1 MRDLM
6 NLLAQNALIII
17 LLIVVALAFLALVVF
32 LILRSRGGQEQRD
45 IAVRNELVAMEHE
58 EQFTV
63 AARQVPVMKAPSEV
77 ASRIADLFGEFLWS
91 RVLAVYAGQPG
102 ADTAADLLPELALQ
116 GSEFAGRIPR
126 SIPQSRL
133 EGFSSPRVARLADLT
148 AGSSARTQLVPPAPP
163 VEQPPPEENSSQAPA
178 AEDDEFRTGPLSES
192 PTSTPTSTP
201 TLMYSSTPA
210 PVPSPE
216 TDAEAVLVLPW
227 SGPFRWSGVI
237 VARTKGKEDEESLSQ
252 YREPLVTLGER
263 LAIALELESTDSRL
277 SGSTERA
284 VQFSRGVLLSLDEAS
299 PVASLIREVS
309 ALLGSD
315 SAALW
320 RIDEATGMVSMVAS
334 HGLRSAE
341 FLPLPVGQGLAGSV
355 IQSRELLALE
365 DAPSDERCIF
375 PREARESGIA
385 SYLGAP
391 LESDGKII
399 GVLEVHSSQ
408 HRRWSDSDLRMLES
422 AAAVASQLLKSAD
435 ARGNRL
441 RVESAYLGLSEALQ
455 RLRSA
460 DDLMEAA
467 VEVLGHALGVS
478 RAIVVE
484 LDEKGQTE
492 PIRHEFRATDVGSA
506 SGATLA
512 GSLASEVVTA
522 DDGKAI
528 AITDSTE
535 RSLLAPA
542 VARQLQVESELA
554 VGVRLNGIVRGIIY
568 LHQCDRRRDW
578 QEDERE
584 FVERVARQLA
594 LSLASVR
601 SFDAVAS
608 EAQLAKD
615 ASRQATE
622 AGARVQSLINSLPE
636 SVLVLDSEGR
646 LNYFNAT
653 ARDRFGLANEDVGR
667 HAHAKDSL
675 NSTDGRIW
683 EQVTACQNA
692 ARFEA
697 EFSRAA
703 VGSSGAQAVATAPQT
718 RSRFSVSVAPFR
730 SGQGGPVVGRIVVL
744 TDVGHV
750 QVEGASSEVG
760 KQLAAVQQRLSA
772 AEAAVDQ
779 ARAALAAAHAAE
791 AFARGEADKARHG
804 EARARAEVEGARQ
817 AAVQARGEAE
827 SARRVV
833 TEARGEGESA
843 RQAVAQARGE
853 AEAARNSEARA
864 LSERDNLREEVNR
877 AQAAGAQLLETNRL
891 KSDFIVSA
899 GHEIEASLQPVL
911 GITELLGQGQ
921 YGPLTPE
928 QQEAIR
934 NIYAWARRIKGDVD
948 WLIEYGSARS
958 RRLETAGGGSEQ

>member
-1 MRDLM
+1 
-6 NLLAQNALIII
+6 
-17 LLIVVALAFLALVVF
+17 
-32 LILRSRGGQEQRD
+32 
-45 IAVRNELVAMEHE
+45 
-58 EQFTV
+58 
-63 AARQVPVMKAPSEV
+63 
-77 ASRIADLFGEFLWS
+77 
-91 RVLAVYAGQPG
+91 
-102 ADTAADLLPELALQ
+102 LPEA
-116 GSEFAGRIPR
+116 
-126 SIPQSRL
+126 
-133 EGFSSPRVARLADLT
+133 
-148 AGSSARTQLVPPAPP
+148 
-163 VEQPPPEENSSQAPA
+163 
-178 AEDDEFRTGPLSES
+178 
-192 PTSTPTSTP
+192 
-201 TLMYSSTPA
+201 
-210 PVPSPE
+210 
-216 TDAEAVLVLPW
+216 DAETVLVLPW
-227 SGPFRWSGVI
+227 SGPFNWSGAI
-237 VARTKGKEDEESLSQ
+237 VARTRQKADEESLNQ
-252 YREPLVTLGER
+252 YREPLVALGER
-263 LAIALELESTDSRL
+263 LGIALELESIDSRL

-284 VQFSRGVLLSLDEAS
+284 VQFSRAVLSSLDEAS
-299 PVASLIREVS
+299 PVPSLIREVA

-320 RIDEATGMVSMVAS
+320 RIDEATGMVSMVAA
-334 HGLRSAE
+334 HGLKSAE

-391 LESDGKII
+391 LESDDKII
-399 GVLEVHSSQ
+399 GVVEVHSSQ
-408 HRRWSDSDLRMLES
+408 HRCWSDSDLRMIE
-422 AAAVASQLLKSAD
+422 AAAGVASQLLKSAD

-478 RAIVVE
+478 RALVVE

-492 PIRHEFRATDVGSA
+492 PIRHEFRATDIRSA

-528 AITDSTE
+528 AIADSSE

-542 VARQLQVESELA
+542 VAQQLQVESELA
-554 VGVRLNGIVRGIIY
+554 VGVRLNSVVRGIIY

-578 QEDERE
+578 QDDERE

-601 SFDAVAS
+601 SFDAVS
-608 EAQLAKD
+608 NEAHLAKE

-622 AGARVQSLINSLPE
+622 AGARVQTLINSLPE
-636 SVLVLDSEGR
+636 SVLVLDSEGK

-667 HAHAKDSL
+667 HAQAKDSL
-675 NSTDGRIW
+675 NSADGRIW

-703 VGSSGAQAVATAPQT
+703 AGSSGAQAVATAPQT
-718 RSRFSVSVAPFR
+718 RTRFSVSVAPFR

-750 QVEGASSEVG
+750 QLEGGASPDLTR
-760 KQLAAVQQRLSA
+760 QLAAVQQRLA
-772 AEAAVDQ
+772 GAEAAVDQ

-791 AFARGEADKARHG
+791 AFARGEAEKAHHN
-804 EARARAEVEGARQ
+804 EA
-817 AAVQARGEAE
+817 QARGEAE
-827 SARRVV
+827 GARQAFLQ
-833 TEARGEGESA
+833 ARGEADSA
-843 RQAVAQARGE
+843 RQAAGHAHGEAESARHAAAQASAE

-864 LSERDNLREEVNR
+864 LSDCDNLREEVSR

-934 NIYAWARRIKGDVD
+934 NIYAWARRIKSDVD

-958 RRLETAGGGSEQ
+958 RRLESTGGTPEQ